1 MSNDR
6 LGPQRKQWTR
16 LVKPMPAQVLPIG
29 IIADE
34 KSWMQVQSDLFERRH
49 QTAQSIR
56 AQYDGREH
64 GLIGTATDQLTAASC
79 ISHAACAVADARR
92 RLVGLGSIPLSP
104 NYLHCCLLRLESDLG
119 TRADWL
125 AERVKKEGVPRSVDG
140 EQNLEAPEQCPGL
153 GKAGRFAVS
162 HFYRFETEREVKQE
176 ILLHGPV
183 IAHMY
188 LFDDFWRKYGGGI
201 YYAPKKK
208 SAYQHAV
215 ALIGFD
221 DKQGCWIGKNS
232 RGNGWGENGCFKI
245 AYGECGILSDGLPVY
260 SFDMKPEI

>member
-16 LVKPMPAQVLPIG
+16 LVKPIPAQVLPIEV
-29 IIADE
+29 IADE
-34 KSWMQVQSDLFERRH
+34 KSWMQVQSDLFERRQ
-49 QTAQSIR
+49 QTTDSIPV
-56 AQYDGREH
+56 QYDGREH
-64 GLIGTATDQLTAASC
+64 GLIGTATDQLAAASC
-79 ISHAACAVADARR
+79 TSHAACAVADARR
-92 RLVGLGSIPLSP
+92 RLVGHGSIPLSP

-140 EQNLEAPEQCPGL
+140 EQALEAPKQCPAL
-153 GKAGRFAVS
+153 GEAGRFAVS
-162 HFYRFETEREVKQE
+162 YFYRFETEKEVKQE

-201 YYAPKKK
+201 YYAPKKT
-208 SAYQHAV
+208 SAYQHAMI
-215 ALIGFD
+215 LIGFD

-232 RGNGWGENGCFKI
+232 RGNGGCHRR
-245 AYGECGILSDGLPVY
+245 L
-260 SFDMKPEI
+260 